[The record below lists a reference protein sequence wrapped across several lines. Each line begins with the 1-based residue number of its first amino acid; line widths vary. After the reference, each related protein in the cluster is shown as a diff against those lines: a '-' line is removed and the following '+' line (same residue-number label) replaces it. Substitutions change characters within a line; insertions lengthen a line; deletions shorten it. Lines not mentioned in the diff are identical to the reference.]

1 MCTLFIL
8 NFNPAAI
15 EVIDNAAIDSCSAE
29 VDL

>member
-1 MCTLFIL
+1 MYTWFIL

-15 EVIDNAAIDSCSAE
+15 EVFDNAAIDSCSAE